1 MRCIFFDKLFKIS
14 ESKNT
19 EHLTPTTIQ
28 TMVMNVKMFTKLTSI
43 LYKTGKG
50 KARKDKKPSFPQQ
63 LVESWDFYKPVLKKI
78 MTTHE

>member
-1 MRCIFFDKLFKIS
+1 
-14 ESKNT
+14 
-19 EHLTPTTIQ
+19 
-28 TMVMNVKMFTKLTSI
+28 MNVKMFTKLTSI